1 MVFERIDMPKGSFIN
16 EITPEKKID
25 IPQEIV
31 NGLKLE
37 PGDHVEI
44 QIKKIRSKYIGV
56 NISKN
61 PLMKL
66 LELKKSE

>member
-1 MVFERIDMPKGSFIN
+1 MPKGTFIN
-16 EITPEKKID
+16 EITSEKKIE
-25 IPQEIV
+25 IPQEIL

-44 QIKKIRSKYIGV
+44 QIRKIRSKYLGV

-61 PLMKL
+61 PLTKL
-66 LELKKSE
+66 LEINKSGKSK